1 MINLLTH
8 DADLNLLSA
17 QPVAGSNNSLT
28 TELKNV
34 VSQTAPEHLSQHG
47 DEEVEQIM
55 QQQLVPLIV
64 VSS

>member
-17 QPVAGSNNSLT
+17 QPVTGSNNSLT

-34 VSQTAPEHLSQHG
+34 VSQTTPEHLSRHG
-47 DEEVEQIM
+47 DEEVEQIL
-55 QQQLVPLIV
+55 QQQLVSLIV